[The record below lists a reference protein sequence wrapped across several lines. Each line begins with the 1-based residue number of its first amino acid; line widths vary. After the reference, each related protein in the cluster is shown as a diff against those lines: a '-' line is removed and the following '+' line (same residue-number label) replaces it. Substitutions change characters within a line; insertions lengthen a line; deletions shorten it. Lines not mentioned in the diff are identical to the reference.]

1 MGVLTKHLM
10 YLGVSLIYPVFI
22 YIMIS
27 IMIWDFDYFNWNYG
41 IKDLYSIVS
50 KVLFF
55 GAYTLLVWNENKN
68 NK

>member
-1 MGVLTKHLM
+1 M

>member
-55 GAYTLLVWNENKN
+55 GAYTLLVWNENKK

>member
-1 MGVLTKHLM
+1 M

-55 GAYTLLVWNENKN
+55 GAYTLLVWNENKK